1 MTKLEK
7 LAEVIKL
14 EFWRS
19 GEPVSDEEALEMA
32 KMELGEKDVKRY
44 EKADTP
50 RKKAKKIRKVDETKK
65 RFINGFRIYLEGIGC
80 KVDPLK
86 NETDLH
92 FTFENESYSVKL
104 TKHRKAD

>member
-1 MTKLEK
+1 MTEIER
-7 LAEVIKL
+7 LAQEIYIECKK
-14 EFWRS
+14 E
-19 GEPVSDEEALEMA
+19 GEPISTLESLEMA
-32 KMELGEKDVKRY
+32 KMELGEKENRRY
-44 EKADTP
+44 EKSDTP
-50 RKKAKKIRKVDETKK
+50 RKKAKKVRKIDEAKK

-92 FTFENESYSVKL
+92 FIFENESYSVKL